1 MRNIRIALE
10 VNKVLSTT
18 VRMCTSRKFI
28 DIGANLTDPM
38 FRGIYHSKRKHD
50 DDFNS
55 VLERAWNVGLDKIII
70 TGGSLSES
78 KEALQLA
85 NSDER
90 LFSTVGCHPTR
101 CGEFEKFGDPNEYL
115 NSLQELAIQNK
126 RKVVAIG
133 ECGLDYDRLE
143 FCQKETQYRYFEKQ
157 LDMCESIKLPLF
169 LHCRNAASDMIEI
182 LQKHR
187 DGLMG
192 GVVHSFDG
200 TKEEA
205 KIFLDLGYY
214 IGINGCSLKTEDNLK
229 TVADIPSDRLLLETD
244 CPWCGV
250 RPSHAGAHY
259 IKTTFPSVKK
269 EKWQA
274 GNMVKDRNEPAN
286 IVHVLEIVAA
296 VRNEDAEELCE
307 KIYENTNKLFFDH
320 LTE

>member
-1 MRNIRIALE
+1 MSKIRILSS
-10 VNKVLSTT
+10 VNKVLVTT
-18 VRMCTSRKFI
+18 FRMCSSRKYI

-38 FRGIYHSKRKHD
+38 FRGVYHSKRKHD

-55 VLERAWNVGLDKIII
+55 VLERAWNFGLEKIIV
-70 TGGSLSES
+70 TGGSLNES

-85 NSDER
+85 NSDDK

-101 CGEFEKFGDPNEYL
+101 CGEFEKSGDPDDYL
-115 NSLQELAIQNK
+115 NCLKELATQNK
-126 RKVVAIG
+126 GKVVAIG

-143 FCQKETQYRYFEKQ
+143 FCQKDIQYRYFEKQ
-157 LDMCESIKLPLF
+157 LVMCESIKLPLF
-169 LHCRNAASDMIEI
+169 LHCRNAASDMLDI

-187 DGLMG
+187 DGLVG

-205 KIFLDLGYY
+205 KAFLDLGYY
-214 IGINGCSLKTEDNLK
+214 IGINGCSLKTEENLK

-250 RPSHAGAHY
+250 RPSHAGARY

-269 EKWQA
+269 EKWQV
-274 GNMVKDRNEPAN
+274 GSMVKDRNEPAN
-286 IVHVLEIVAA
+286 IVQVLEIVAA
-296 VRNEDAEELCE
+296 VRNEDADELSE
-307 KIYENTNKLFFDH
+307 KIYENTEKLFFRD
-320 LTE
+320 LSE

>member
-1 MRNIRIALE
+1 MRNITIALA

-55 VLERAWNVGLDKIII
+55 VLERAWNIGLEKIII
-70 TGGSLSES
+70 TGGSLNES

-90 LFSTVGCHPTR
+90 LFGTVGCHPTR

-157 LDMCESIKLPLF
+157 LAMCESIKLPLF

-187 DGLMG
+187 DGLTG

-205 KIFLDLGYY
+205 KAFLDLGYY

-250 RPSHAGAHY
+250 RPSHAGARY

-307 KIYENTNKLFFDH
+307 KIYKNTKKLFFDH